1 MLVAVKRAGQRGTG
15 GGEVEAARPSGGWAA
30 TSWRQSFG
38 LVARRSITLTDSR
51 SSESRDDYSD
61 DVATSAETET
71 IPDMAHSLIFEA
83 HIHMFCAHSS
93 RTR

>member
-1 MLVAVKRAGQRGTG
+1 MLVAVKQGREGVQRG
-15 GGEVEAARPSGGWAA
+15 VEEGRLSGGWAA

-61 DVATSAETET
+61 DVATSAETDDT
-71 IPDMAHSLIFEA
+71 HYWHTLIFIR
-83 HIHMFCAHSS
+83 IHMFCAHSS
-93 RTR
+93 PAPGI